1 MNGDNKK
8 KILSEEEAKIK
19 FGMAGEY
26 GTSVSEKNLTDGS
39 NTVPLGTKL
48 SEEIVQ
54 FKTNLEF
61 LSSEDWKISQ
71 ELVDD
76 FEKILNDMFLLMH
89 HHRYGVLYNILK
101 KFR

>member
-1 MNGDNKK
+1 
-8 KILSEEEAKIK
+8 
-19 FGMAGEY
+19 MAGEY

-48 SEEIVQ
+48 SEEITE
-54 FKTNLEF
+54 FKLDLEF
-61 LSSEDWKISQ
+61 TDSRMYGSIEA
-71 ELVDD
+71 

>member
-8 KILSEEEAKIK
+8 KILSVEEVKLK

-26 GTSVSEKNLTDGS
+26 GKSVSEKNLTDGN

-48 SEEIVQ
+48 FEEIIE
-54 FKTNLEF
+54 FKYNLEF
-61 LSSEDWKISQ
+61 GVSELPETIGS
-71 ELVDD
+71 
-76 FEKILNDMFLLMH
+76 FERILNDMFLLMH
-89 HHRYGVLYNILK
+89 HHRYGVLYNVLK

>member
-8 KILSEEEAKIK
+8 KILSEEEVKLK
-19 FGMAGEY
+19 FGMAGDY
-26 GTSVSEKNLTDGS
+26 GTSVFEKNLTDGS

-48 SEEIVQ
+48 SEEITK
-54 FKTNLEF
+54 FKLDLEF
-61 LSSEDWKISQ
+61 ITGD
-71 ELVDD
+71 LVSAETLYD

>member
-1 MNGDNKK
+1 MNGDTKK
-8 KILSEEEAKIK
+8 KILSEEEVKLK
-19 FGMAGEY
+19 FVMAGDY

-48 SEEIVQ
+48 SEEITE
-54 FKTNLEF
+54 FKLDLEF
-61 LSSEDWKISQ
+61 MDSRNPCEVEQ
-71 ELVDD
+71 
-76 FEKILNDMFLLMH
+76 FESILNDMFLLMH